1 MEGDGEGVNKQE
13 SNVEE
18 LEEKLCQLIVSD
30 EAPVEDEPQDAAP
43 DAAVQEPE
51 ASSPPAHQEL
61 PTQRYSRKVFVGGL
75 PPDIDEE
82 GIISSFQRFGSLVA
96 DWPYKAQCRSYFPP
110 KGYAFL
116 LFENEKSVEELVKA
130 CVKDDER
137 LQFWVSSPSISHKSV
152 QIRPWKLSDNDYV
165 LDRTVPVD
173 PRKTVFVGGLPRT
186 LSASEVAQ
194 IMSRLYG
201 TVCYAGIDTD
211 PELRYPKG
219 TASVAFSDRNSYI
232 EAIKTRFVTLR
243 QDGRKC
249 TSDKRVEIKPYIW
262 DDQNCDNCL
271 TSGYGTKPAHFFCS
285 NISCL
290 RYYCLDCWLVMH
302 ARPDIKFHSPDY
314 IRRMSTRWS

>member
-1 MEGDGEGVNKQE
+1 MEGESEDVSNKEGA
-13 SNVEE
+13 VEDS
-18 LEEKLCQLIVSD
+18 LEEKLCKLIVSD
-30 EAPVEDEPQDAAP
+30 DQPAEEEPADEP
-43 DAAVQEPE
+43 VPE
-51 ASSPPAHQEL
+51 ESISPTVPEVVE
-61 PTQRYSRKVFVGGL
+61 RYSRKVFVGGL
-75 PPDIDEE
+75 PPDIDED
-82 GIISSFQRFGSLVA
+82 GIISSFQRFGPLIV

-130 CVKDDER
+130 CVRDDER
-137 LQFWVSSPSISHKSV
+137 LQFWVSSPSISHKAV

-186 LSASEVAQ
+186 LSAAEVAQ
-194 IMSRLYG
+194 IMTRLYG

-219 TASVAFSDRNSYI
+219 TASVAFSHRDSYI
-232 EAIKTRFVTLR
+232 EAIKTRYVTLR

-262 DDQNCDNCL
+262 DDQNCDNCQTTGL
-271 TSGYGTKPAHFFCS
+271 GSKPAHFFCS

-290 RYYCLDCWLVMH
+290 RYYCLDCWLLMH